1 MDYFPEFIRPNNPR
15 FAAQC
20 FLIVFPIL
28 YFFDDMKGYEKFI
41 IYTVAI
47 IIVEV
52 FVRKFF
58 PNYVK
63 YFNKFKKHK

>member
-1 MDYFPEFIRPNNPR
+1 MEFDFIRFNNPR
-15 FAAQC
+15 FAVQC
-20 FLIVFPIL
+20 VLISFPIL
-28 YFFDDMKGYEKFI
+28 HFLKDMKGYEQFI

-63 YFNKFKKHK
+63 YFNKYNKHK